1 MADTTTATTVSESSL
16 IPYIRRQDVFFDAD
30 NLRPQKIGRLYLD
43 EVVMNNF
50 AQKGNKIIL
59 NSKKI
64 VKVTPNTGSPLINAG
79 DTVYQGSSNV
89 SPTFTAIVDNYFSGN
104 TTIVMKSMSGLFDI
118 SANVQV
124 ENNVSFVTTTTA
136 NVGQVINSNTS
147 DVFAM
152 NEGVYCSNTQ
162 VFMKVV
168 GSSGE
173 NLLYVCENFINADIV
188 ATGANTL
195 LTSAFANGELV
206 FQTTDGTRN
215 FNVATFTGRVD
226 YYYRANTA
234 NGTLAITPLTGTM
247 KVNLT
252 ATNVQTWLWSSSN
265 NTTKPASAQ
274 NVKLTDLTANNI
286 LISTANTSKQVSVLS
301 HEHSSGLV
309 ANVKANTVEGGGQ
322 YVYLNSSNVTVAV
335 GNIMYFTAGTGLGA
349 YRRVTGVS
357 GKRVT
362 LLTALDVDPTNTT
375 KYSIGNF
382 VVDENGGLNG
392 ILNIP
397 EEPNF
402 KFKTGDR
409 VFTITDTDTL
419 DDNDYTMKTSARF
432 SAGGLR
438 NVLQKTDLS
447 QAVVS
452 MSPFIPP
459 LPPTPPNNPVR
470 PSPPTSQPA
479 SPTPVQVPVTGA
491 KRSIIPRFRKG
502 DPIAQTFFTPK
513 PSSNKVNYGMFV
525 TSVDLF
531 FGIKPSV
538 AQGSLQLPVS
548 VKIAEVVNGYPTSN
562 YLASASVKA
571 KDVKVSTSPS
581 TSDANT
587 ITKFTFSDP
596 VYLQPDTEY
605 ALVIYSDSPE
615 YEVYVAEMGGNVL
628 GADPPQRISE
638 QPYAG
643 SFFRSQNSTTWTAY
657 QNEDLMF
664 VINKAV
670 FGGSGSAVFN
680 IKDVPKADHDVA
692 RLLIN
697 ADKLTFPV
705 GTVDFK
711 VKGIYKA
718 NSMPDNYNYVKPQQ
732 IFKYGDLMD
741 ASNKAG
747 SASFLNTRKIVL
759 GNSNS
764 MSILAEFTSSDPD
777 ISPVFNMETLG
788 VIAGSH
794 DINNAGIANSIISI
808 TNRGAKYNA
817 ISTSGNIVF
826 GSANSTMND
835 AAQLFRETY
844 LSNNFNIGFYS
855 LTVSGNTGTGADGFA
870 VANTDGSNTV
880 SYIVINSEGSGY
892 VETPTIAIA
901 SGNGGSGMIPAGL
914 SVHGETSKRGGNI
927 RTKYITR
934 AVTLE
939 DGFESG
945 DLRVFM
951 DIVRPNGTDVE
962 VYYKVLGS
970 EDPERLSD
978 KSWVRMF
985 KTVDRK
991 SKDARTM
998 IELEFRPD
1006 LMENK
1011 LKYTENGTQY
1021 PIGGNFKQFQVKVC
1035 LTAVDS
1041 TVAPYV
1047 QNLRIISTPEG

>member
-1 MADTTTATTVSESSL
+1 MADITKTTTVAESSL

-30 NLRPQKIGRLYLD
+30 NLRPQKIGRLFLD
-43 EVVMNNF
+43 EIVMNNF
-50 AQKGNKIIL
+50 AQKGNKITL
-59 NSKKI
+59 NSKKYLTI
-64 VKVTPNTGSPLINAG
+64 TPNTGMSINMYTN
-79 DTVYQGSSNV
+79 DIVYQGSSNI
-89 SPTFTAIVDNYFSGN
+89 SPTFSAVVENYFSGN
-104 TTIVMKSMSGLFDI
+104 TTLVIKSMSGLFDS
-118 SANVQV
+118 SANVFV
-124 ENNVSFVTTTTA
+124 ENVSSGVTTTTA
-136 NVGQVINSNTS
+136 NISRVVNSNTS

-152 NEGVYCSNTQ
+152 NEGVYCSNNQT
-162 VFMKVV
+162 FMKVV

-173 NLLYVCENFINADIV
+173 NLLYVCENFINTDIV
-188 ATGANTL
+188 QTTANNL
-195 LTSAFANGELV
+195 LGSAFVAGDLV
-206 FQTTDGTRN
+206 FQTTNGKRDFSN
-215 FNVATFTGRVD
+215 ATFTGKVEH
-226 YYYRANTA
+226 YYNANTA
-234 NGTLAITPLTGTM
+234 NGFLAISPISGTM

-252 ATNVQTWLWSSSN
+252 ASNTQTWLWSSSN
-265 NTTKPASAQ
+265 TSTKPASAQ
-274 NVKLTDLTANNI
+274 NVKLVDLQANNI
-286 LISTANTSKQVSVLS
+286 LISTANTSKQVTVLS
-301 HEHSSGLV
+301 HEHSSGVV
-309 ANVKANTVEGGGQ
+309 ANVRANTVEGGGQ
-322 YVYLNSSNVTVAV
+322 YVYLNSSNNTVAV

-349 YRRVTGVS
+349 FRRVTGVS

-392 ILNIP
+392 IINIP

-409 VFTITDTDTL
+409 VFTITDTDSL
-419 DDNDYTMKTSARF
+419 DDSDYTMKTAARF

-438 NVLQKTDLS
+438 NVLQQTDLG
-447 QAVVS
+447 QAAVS
-452 MSPFIPP
+452 VTPFVKP
-459 LPPTPPNNPVR
+459 LPPTPPNNPVV
-470 PSPPTSQPA
+470 PPPPTSQPA
-479 SPTPVQVPVTGA
+479 TPTPVQVPVTGA
-491 KRSIIPRFRKG
+491 KRSIIPKFRSG

-531 FGIKPSV
+531 FGAKPSL
-538 AQGSLQLPVS
+538 ALGSLQLPVS
-548 VKIAEVVNGYPTSN
+548 VKIAEVVNGYPTKN
-562 YLASASVKA
+562 YLATASVKA
-571 KDVKVSTSPS
+571 KDVKVSNSPS
-581 TSDANT
+581 TSNPDSV
-587 ITKFTFSDP
+587 TKFTFSDP

-615 YEVYVAEMGGNVL
+615 YEVYVAELGGNVL

-638 QPYAG
+638 QPYSG

-670 FGGSGSAVFN
+670 FTGSGSAVFN
-680 IKDVPKADHDVA
+680 LKDAPLDNFNVD

-705 GTVDFK
+705 GSVDFK
-711 VKGIYKA
+711 VKGVFKA
-718 NSMPDNYNYVKPQQ
+718 NSMPDNYTYVKPQQ

-747 SASFLNTRKIVL
+747 SANYLNTRQILL
-759 GNSNS
+759 GNANS
-764 MSILAEFTSSDPD
+764 LSVLAEFSTSDPD

-788 VIAGSH
+788 VIAGAH
-794 DINNAGIANSIISI
+794 DINNAGIANTIISI
-808 TNRGAKYNA
+808 TNRGAGYNA
-817 ISTSGNIVF
+817 ISTSGNTVK
-826 GSANSTMND
+826 GSANSTLNN

-844 LSNNFNIGFYS
+844 LANNFNIGFYAI
-855 LTVSGNTGTGADGFA
+855 TVSGNTGTGADGFA
-870 VANTDGSNTV
+870 VANTDASNTI

-892 VETPTIAIA
+892 VETPTITIA
-901 SGNGGSGMIPAGL
+901 TGNATTQIPAGL
-914 SVHGETSKRGGNI
+914 AVHGETGKRGGNI
-927 RTKYITR
+927 LAKYITR

-985 KTVDRK
+985 KTVDRS
-991 SKDARTM
+991 SKDARTV

-1006 LMENK
+1006 LLENK
-1011 LKYTENGTQY
+1011 LKYQENGVQY
-1021 PIGGNFKQFQVKVC
+1021 PIGGNFKQFQIKVC
-1035 LTAVDS
+1035 LTAVDAS
-1041 TVAPYV
+1041 VAPYV
-1047 QNLRIISTPEG
+1047 QNLRVISTPEG